1 MKVILREEISNLG
14 KKDEIIEV
22 SNGYARNFLFPK
34 NLALKATTGNIK
46 QKEEKEKILQQKREK
61 GKYKAL
67 RIAKKLKDA
76 KITMERETGEE
87 GKLFGAVT
95 SHDIAEEIERKFRL
109 QIDHRKIDLK
119 EPIHTIGVE
128 EIFLKLHPEVKIPL
142 QIEVKKKGDDDEKK
156 E

>member
-1 MKVILREEISNLG
+1 MKVILKEEISRLG
-14 KKDEIIEV
+14 KKDEIVEV
-22 SNGYARNFLFPK
+22 SKGYARNFLFPK
-34 NLALKATTGNIK
+34 NLALEATSGNIK
-46 QKEEKEKILQQKREK
+46 QKEERERIFQQKREK

-76 KITMERETGEE
+76 KITIEREMGEE

-95 SHDIAEEIERKFRL
+95 SQDIVKEIERKFRL
-109 QIDHRKIDLK
+109 EIDHRKIDLE
-119 EPIHTIGVE
+119 EPIRTIGVK

-142 QIEVKKKGDDDEKK
+142 QIEVKKRENEKK